1 MEPLTVILVFIGIPV
16 TLAAVIALFLALPG
30 WRGKTHD
37 RVGGD
42 TATDTTIISGA
53 ALPDPTRVPL
63 GISAE
68 ETLLRRGGASGEWR
82 GSDDVA
88 GITEGLRENLQEVMD
103 RAREICGLEF
113 AIHIGALAAGRE
125 SAEAIHGRLRDP
137 RSAVL
142 LAVDPAAKSAE
153 VVTGPDARIHVDDR
167 TCQFALL
174 ALRSGADV
182 DDLPVGIRDA
192 VLLLAEHAR
201 APRVLHLDEPV

>member
-1 MEPLTVILVFIGIPV
+1 VEPLTVILVFIGIPV
-16 TLAAVIALFLALPG
+16 ALAAFIALFLALPG
-30 WRGKTHD
+30 WRGKAREHAD
-37 RVGGD
+37 VD
-42 TATDTTIISGA
+42 TDTTIVSGA
-53 ALPDPTRVPL
+53 ALPDPTRIPL

-82 GSDDVA
+82 GSDGFI
-88 GITEGLRENLQEVMD
+88 GITESVRENLQEVVD

-113 AIHIGALAAGRE
+113 AIHVGRLRSGRE
-125 SAEAIHGRLRDP
+125 SAEATHGGLRDP

-182 DDLPVGIRDA
+182 DDLLVGIRDA
-192 VLLLAEHAR
+192 SLLLAEHAR
-201 APRVLHLDEPV
+201 APRVLHLDEPA

>member
-1 MEPLTVILVFIGIPV
+1 MEPLTVILVFIGIP
-16 TLAAVIALFLALPG
+16 TALAAVIALFLALPG
-30 WRGKTHD
+30 WRGKAEAP
-37 RVGGD
+37 VGLD
-42 TATDTTIISGA
+42 TDTTIVSGA

-82 GSDDVA
+82 GSDDFT
-88 GITEGLRENLQEVMD
+88 GITESVRENLQEVVD

-113 AIHIGALAAGRE
+113 AIHIGRLNGGRE

-142 LAVDPAAKSAE
+142 LAVDSVAKSAE

-192 VLLLAEHAR
+192 ALLLAEHAR
-201 APRVLHLDEPV
+201 APRVLHLDEPA